1 MRTDSFAGDQSGM
14 ALVLT
19 LLIVSFLA
27 AMTVQL
33 MATIDRQAA
42 ASAAQ
47 REQVRLDAMVL
58 GGLNLAKAALLVD
71 RQENDFA
78 SPQDAWG
85 GFDPDRLKSLTGD
98 VDLTLSVT
106 DLSGRLQINPLADPA
121 KETYRAVWLRFLL
134 SGRFAIQDEE
144 EAEALLDALGDWI
157 DQDDDQRPRGAEEP
171 YYKTLAQPYACR
183 NGGMV
188 APEELLL
195 VKGMTPAIVYG
206 TQERE
211 GILPYVTIMGE
222 DGKINLNAAPLPV
235 LQALSEEMTPELAQE
250 LIDFREDRQN
260 REVLASAD
268 WYRKVA
274 GFPASVDLGADL
286 LTVAGSYF
294 QVQARADLHQYSR
307 TGVGVVQRK
316 DQTLKV
322 LRWETH

>member
-1 MRTDSFAGDQSGM
+1 MRTDSFANDQSGM
-14 ALVLT
+14 ALVLP

-183 NGGMV
+183 NGGMI

>member
-33 MATIDRQAA
+33 MTTVDRQTA

-47 REQVRLDAMVL
+47 REQARLDAMVL

-71 RQENDFA
+71 QQENNFD

-85 GFDPDRLKSLTGD
+85 GFDPERIKSLSGD

-106 DLSGRLQINPLADPA
+106 DLSGRLQINALADPT

-134 SGRFAIQDEE
+134 SGRFAIEDEE
-144 EAEALLDALGDWI
+144 EAETLLDALGDWI
-157 DQDDDQRPRGAEEP
+157 DQDEEQRPHGAEEP
-171 YYKTLAQPYACR
+171 YYKALAQPYACR
-183 NGGMV
+183 NGGMI
-188 APEELLL
+188 AAEELLL

-206 TQERE
+206 NQERE

-235 LQALSEEMTPELAQE
+235 LQALSPDMTPELAQE
-250 LIDFREDRQN
+250 LIDFREVHQN
-260 REVLASAD
+260 REALASVD

-307 TGVGVVQRK
+307 SGVGVVQRK

>member
-188 APEELLL
+188 SPEELLL

-260 REVLASAD
+260 REALASAD

>member
-260 REVLASAD
+260 REALASAD

>member
-71 RQENDFA
+71 RQENHFA

-260 REVLASAD
+260 REALASAD